1 MGRAGDRDGN
11 NGGAG
16 EDGRRKAE
24 DHDATGVGR
33 MTEVGSCGDA
43 AENGR
48 NMESTGDRGRR
59 GRGRT
64 RDGCGTKCPKEK
76 EIGL

>member
-1 MGRAGDRDGN
+1 MGGDGETRTGRAGDQDGN
-11 NGGAG
+11 NGRAD

-33 MTEVGSCGDA
+33 MTEVGSCRDA

-48 NMESTGDRGRR
+48 DMESTGDGGRR
-59 GRGRT
+59 
-64 RDGCGTKCPKEK
+64 
-76 EIGL
+76 